1 MSSVEV
7 NAQRRQKKGI
17 KGGEKKERKKERI
30 RKEENNSFSGSVNEE
45 PVNHMLWGQGQVTN

>member
-1 MSSVEV
+1 ML
-7 NAQRRQKKGI
+7 RGDKRKKEI
-17 KGGEKKERKKERI
+17 KGEKEERKKERI